1 MFTDYLII
9 DSRNYPNWTLI
20 KLSKLLI
27 NGRTK
32 FAKFINMDLDYPG
45 SFKWTESQTIGNK
58 MKGYE
63 GNIFVLV
70 DYNTMSQSEY
80 TVMAFQQHQNTVVLG
95 GQTAGADGNI
105 SETPLPFGI
114 KSFFLDWECF
124 ILTKL
129 QHSKLGL
136 KEIMNSCKIATI
148 FRGKI

>member
-70 DYNTMSQSEY
+70 DLFWHLVDMNKALDLALGDQFYLMLIHTILLK
-80 TVMAFQQHQNTVVLG
+80 AKVLI
-95 GQTAGADGNI
+95 N
-105 SETPLPFGI
+105 
-114 KSFFLDWECF
+114 
-124 ILTKL
+124 KL
-129 QHSKLGL
+129 
-136 KEIMNSCKIATI
+136 
-148 FRGKI
+148 

>member
-58 MKGYE
+58 MKGYYTNE
-63 GNIFVLV
+63 AVLHAPESRTSSPV
-70 DYNTMSQSEY
+70 CIPRD
-80 TVMAFQQHQNTVVLG
+80 
-95 GQTAGADGNI
+95 
-105 SETPLPFGI
+105 PL
-114 KSFFLDWECF
+114 S
-124 ILTKL
+124 L
-129 QHSKLGL
+129 QHVEIKGL
-136 KEIMNSCKIATI
+136 YPCAEGAGYAGGIISAAIDGINCMDRILES
-148 FRGKI
+148 RS